1 MTTVGLKIG
10 GVPEHFNLPWRL
22 AIEEGR
28 FREIG
33 LDLHWSDMGGG
44 TGQMIRGLETG
55 SLDIAVLLTEGIT
68 KAILEGLDAKIIQVY
83 VTTPL
88 HWGIHVPANS
98 SIKKVDE
105 LKDKTFAISREGSG
119 SHLMTFVKASQEGWE
134 TANLRF
140 NVVGDIYGGL
150 WALENNVAQGFL
162 WEKYTT
168 FPYTEQGKCKYIDE
182 VVTPWPC
189 FVIAVRNEVL
199 EKHGD
204 LLKRMCEIV
213 NKKAL
218 EVKKDEDS
226 VEVISWRY
234 NLRSGQVENWL
245 IETDWNYDGIEYP
258 LAFDKVIRYLT
269 KLDLLKEEDADMW
282 QKKLFYS

>member
-1 MTTVGLKIG
+1 MKTIGLKIG

-28 FREIG
+28 FRAIG

-44 TGQMIRGLETG
+44 TGQMIRGLENG
-55 SLDIAVLLTEGIT
+55 SIDIAVLLTEGIT
-68 KAILEGLDAKIIQVY
+68 KAILEGLKARIIQVY

-88 HWGIHVPANS
+88 HWGIHVPTS
-98 SIKKVDE
+98 SKIKKVDD

-119 SHLMTFVKASQEGWE
+119 SHLMTFVKASQEGWD
-134 TANLRF
+134 TSNIKF

-150 WALENNVAQGFL
+150 WALEHNEAQGFL

-189 FVIAVRNEVL
+189 FVIAVREEVL
-199 EKHGD
+199 TEHKE
-204 LLKRMCEIV
+204 LLKLMCEVV

-234 NLRSGQVENWL
+234 NLRAGQVENWL

-258 LAFDKVIRYLT
+258 LAFDKVVRYLK
-269 KLDLLKEEDADMW
+269 KLDLLDETKAEGW
-282 QKKLFYS
+282 QYKLFTE